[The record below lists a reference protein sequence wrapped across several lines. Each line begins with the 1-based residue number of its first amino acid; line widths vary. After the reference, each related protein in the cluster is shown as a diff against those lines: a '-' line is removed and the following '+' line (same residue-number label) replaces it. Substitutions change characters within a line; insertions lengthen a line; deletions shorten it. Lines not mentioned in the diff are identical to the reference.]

1 MTLFVIAAFVVIAVV
16 FVAVAYFDRLSYPWR

>member
-1 MTLFVIAAFVVIAVV
+1 MTLFVIAAIVVIAVV